1 MRCRKNR
8 FMTNSNDNIMK
19 LKMKMK
25 VDRLKLMNFVRLF
38 IFNMFDKE

>member
-1 MRCRKNR
+1 
-8 FMTNSNDNIMK
+8 MTNSNDNMMK

-25 VDRLKLMNFVRLF
+25 VDRLKLINFVLF

>member
-1 MRCRKNR
+1 
-8 FMTNSNDNIMK
+8 MTNSNDNIMK

-25 VDRLKLMNFVRLF
+25 VDRLKLINFVLF

>member
-1 MRCRKNR
+1 
-8 FMTNSNDNIMK
+8 MTNSNDNIMK

-25 VDRLKLMNFVRLF
+25 EDRLKLINFVLF

>member
-1 MRCRKNR
+1 
-8 FMTNSNDNIMK
+8 MTNFNDNIMK

-25 VDRLKLMNFVRLF
+25 VDRLKLINFVLF

>member
-1 MRCRKNR
+1 
-8 FMTNSNDNIMK
+8 MTNSNDNIVK

-25 VDRLKLMNFVRLF
+25 VDRLKLINFVLF